1 MPNNRGGDAFMAQV
15 RCNGKKDKEKQK
27 HYFNKDLYK
36 VCPIC
41 GSDIETENDNNNKE
55 EKTEQFS
62 PKREWLKALSIVLVF
77 IAIGSFFYVQS
88 LESKLLS
95 TKSDLDKITIE
106 YDTKTKELN
115 TKGSVLNISKNAH
128 ALFKSLFGSDGQ
140 DLYVDTP
147 ILVLE
152 SGGSSKILQLHR
164 KSDKADKTWLNLL
177 HNYTKND
184 FTSECCNDIEAD
196 LENGNIKV
204 TSGSTKGFNILHVFD
219 SNGKSFDVLIIVK

>member
-1 MPNNRGGDAFMAQV
+1 MSQVQCPQGHFYNNEIYSECPYCHGGGGDPPPPP
-15 RCNGKKDKEKQK
+15 
-27 HYFNKDLYK
+27 
-36 VCPIC
+36 PI
-41 GSDIETENDNNNKE
+41 NDNK
-55 EKTEQFS
+55 
-62 PKREWLKALSIVLVF
+62 WLVIKILSIVLAVV
-77 IAIGSFFYVQS
+77 AVGSFVHVQS
-88 LESKLLS
+88 LKSELLS
-95 TKSDLDKITIE
+95 LKNELNTVTRD
-106 YDTKTKELN
+106 YDAKTKELN

-164 KSDKADKTWLNLL
+164 KSDKADKTWFNLL

-196 LENGNIKV
+196 WENGNIKV